1 MLAVSQSLQSNT
13 QQRSASVFKGSASD
27 MDEGEEEDGEGG
39 VDVDDVGGGD

>member
-13 QQRSASVFKGSASD
+13 QQRSGSVFKGSASD
-27 MDEGEEEDGEGG
+27 MDEGEEEGEGG